1 MRGAGRELRTRC
13 PAAALGTALG
23 AGTCA
28 PHRGAF
34 SRRRSSAGRPPL
46 ETHGAREKSGG
57 SPGVPAGPGRAVPP
71 AGGCRA
77 AAEAAGPRS
86 GTEPATHVRSGAG
99 AAPLARRPPPR
110 RPPTPHSPGRRGS
123 ASASRRTR
131 AAPVRL
137 RGRRRG
143 ARPEQGA
150 ETPPPCQGPAGRAR
164 HSQPRHANGRWA
176 PRRAQRCAPRRG
188 AASAR
193 GRGAHP
199 AEPPPDSRR
208 WNAPRRA
215 EAAGPR
221 PPPAAP
227 EARRPPPLL
236 PPAPRLAPPLP
247 VAGRAP
253 ARSPS
258 WVPPRTAGCTPRRRR
273 AELRGTAVPLL
284 PSLWLLRSCFLLS
297 SRARGVRS

>member
-1 MRGAGRELRTRC
+1 MPGPSARDSARSRHLRAAPRSLVPPAFLRRAAAARGA
-13 PAAALGTALG
+13 
-23 AGTCA
+23 
-28 PHRGAF
+28 
-34 SRRRSSAGRPPL
+34 RSSG
-46 ETHGAREKSGG
+46 GA
-57 SPGVPAGPGRAVPP
+57 PGVPAGPGRAVPP

-110 RPPTPHSPGRRGS
+110 RPPAPHSPGRRGS
-123 ASASRRTR
+123 ASASSRTR

-176 PRRAQRCAPRRG
+176 PRRARRCAPRRG

-199 AEPPPDSRR
+199 AEPLPDSRR

-215 EAAGPR
+215 EAAGPG

-227 EARRPPPLL
+227 EARRPSPSRSPSRTAAAGCG
-236 PPAPRLAPPLP
+236 PGPRA
-247 VAGRAP
+247 A

-258 WVPPRTAGCTPRRRR
+258 WGPPRRAGGIPPPAPSSAARYHGAVKKAGPVTSEPSAAPAPR
-273 AELRGTAVPLL
+273 
-284 PSLWLLRSCFLLS
+284 SRSARLLS
-297 SRARGVRS
+297 SRARGLRS